1 MKYTIGLDIGIA
13 SVGWSVINEE
23 KSRIEDLGVRVFKK
37 AEEADGKSLN
47 LARREARGTRR
58 RIRRRA
64 TRMQKVKELFLE
76 YNLVSDKELENLYVM
91 TENSIDVYELRADG
105 LDELLDRKEWA
116 RVLTNIAKR
125 RGYKS
130 NRKTESEDSEGGK
143 LITGTNRN
151 KKLLEENAYRT
162 VGEMF
167 FKDEKFVN
175 NKRNKGGQY
184 ENTVLRSML
193 IDEVRILFEKQREF
207 GSIFASK
214 EFEEKYIDIITYQ
227 KLFMTEEILNKMIG
241 KCTLEKEEQRA
252 PKNSYTFER
261 FMLLQNINNISVI
274 TNRED
279 FKITDEQRKAIVEMA
294 YNQAEVKYNQIRK
307 VLELSDEDRF
317 RQLNYYIKNKEL
329 SEKELVKDV
338 EKTKFVKLEGW
349 HKIRIACKKNNCS
362 DKFNLIIENPEL
374 QNIIA
379 DSLVRNKD
387 DAGIIKYLSDRNIY
401 KDIINAVLSINFTK
415 FGHL

>member
-1 MKYTIGLDIGIA
+1 
-13 SVGWSVINEE
+13 
-23 KSRIEDLGVRVFKK
+23 
-37 AEEADGKSLN
+37 
-47 LARREARGTRR
+47 
-58 RIRRRA
+58 
-64 TRMQKVKELFLE
+64 
-76 YNLVSDKELENLYVM
+76 
-91 TENSIDVYELRADG
+91 
-105 LDELLDRKEWA
+105 
-116 RVLTNIAKR
+116 
-125 RGYKS
+125 
-130 NRKTESEDSEGGK
+130 
-143 LITGTNRN
+143 
-151 KKLLEENAYRT
+151 
-162 VGEMF
+162 
-167 FKDEKFVN
+167 
-175 NKRNKGGQY
+175 
-184 ENTVLRSML
+184 
-193 IDEVRILFEKQREF
+193 
-207 GSIFASK
+207 
-214 EFEEKYIDIITYQ
+214 
-227 KLFMTEEILNKMIG
+227 MIG
-241 KCTLEKEEQRA
+241 KCTLEKEGQMA

-387 DAGIIKYLSDRNIY
+387 DEGIIKYLSDRNID
-401 KDIINAVLSINFTK
+401 KDIIDRKSVV
-415 FGHL
+415 

>member
-252 PKNSYTFER
+252 HKNSYTFER

-387 DAGIIKYLSDRNIY
+387 DEGIIKYY
-401 KDIINAVLSINFTK
+401 KRRLY
-415 FGHL
+415 

>member
-261 FMLLQNINNISVI
+261 FMLLQNINNMLALPS
-274 TNRED
+274 T
-279 FKITDEQRKAIVEMA
+279 QR
-294 YNQAEVKYNQIRK
+294 
-307 VLELSDEDRF
+307 
-317 RQLNYYIKNKEL
+317 
-329 SEKELVKDV
+329 
-338 EKTKFVKLEGW
+338 
-349 HKIRIACKKNNCS
+349 
-362 DKFNLIIENPEL
+362 
-374 QNIIA
+374 
-379 DSLVRNKD
+379 
-387 DAGIIKYLSDRNIY
+387 
-401 KDIINAVLSINFTK
+401 
-415 FGHL
+415 